1 MPALNFNLK
10 VFYSLLKTKSWKP
23 LIVLCNKHQTVSN
36 RKIKKEGWKKIVLG
50 VGQFFFSV
58 SAVNK
63 FVLSPFP
70 EPKLMT
76 NSWILYFLLLSHV
89 LGFLSR
95 IVAKSDLDQRYSMPV
110 IWQIWQRM
118 IERALTH
125 QSTKATNHHLT
136 KAPKDDRMSSNRVLL
151 NKAIVSGLVAPQSTC
166 SSAKIKSLNPMR
178 KHLRIWLYIYARL
191 WLN

>member
-95 IVAKSDLDQRYSMPV
+95 IVAKSHLDQWYSMPV

-118 IERALTH
+118 IEQITTSPKH
-125 QSTKATNHHLT
+125 QRMIEWAATEFFWTK
-136 KAPKDDRMSSNRVLL
+136 LL
-151 NKAIVSGLVAPQSTC
+151 GLVALQSAW
-166 SSAKIKSLNPMR
+166 SSED
-178 KHLRIWLYIYARL
+178 
-191 WLN
+191 

>member
-70 EPKLMT
+70 ELKLRKT
-76 NSWILYFLLLSHV
+76 FENLIL
-89 LGFLSR
+89 
-95 IVAKSDLDQRYSMPV
+95 
-110 IWQIWQRM
+110 
-118 IERALTH
+118 
-125 QSTKATNHHLT
+125 
-136 KAPKDDRMSSNRVLL
+136 
-151 NKAIVSGLVAPQSTC
+151 
-166 SSAKIKSLNPMR
+166 
-178 KHLRIWLYIYARL
+178 HLRQTVAELGSQVF
-191 WLN
+191 

>member
-1 MPALNFNLK
+1 MEKNSFGCR
-10 VFYSLLKTKSWKP
+10 T
-23 LIVLCNKHQTVSN
+23 I
-36 RKIKKEGWKKIVLG
+36 
-50 VGQFFFSV
+50 FSV

-95 IVAKSDLDQRYSMPV
+95 IVAKSHLDQWYSMPV

-118 IERALTH
+118 IEQITTSPKH
-125 QSTKATNHHLT
+125 QRMIEWAATEFFWTK
-136 KAPKDDRMSSNRVLL
+136 LL
-151 NKAIVSGLVAPQSTC
+151 GLVALHGAP
-166 SSAKIKSLNPMR
+166 KVKFLNPMR
-178 KHLRIWLYIYARL
+178 KTFENLILHLRQTVAELGSQVF
-191 WLN
+191 